1 MVCGAVYDTYDE
13 AANCKHP
20 TQRIIELI
28 LNECARQ
35 GAKWGDDRKQGDMV
49 WLTILM
55 EEVGESAEAI
65 LKGLPVQTEIEV
77 IHVAAVA
84 VSWLKCIAQREGD

>member
-1 MVCGAVYDTYDE
+1 MERVIG
-13 AANCKHP
+13 
-20 TQRIIELI
+20 LI
-28 LNECARQ
+28 LNECKRQ
-35 GAKWGDDRKQGDMV
+35 DAKWGDDRKQGDMV

-65 LKGLPVQTEIEV
+65 LKGLPAQTETEV

-84 VSWLKCIAQREGD
+84 LSWLKCIEQREDK

>member
-1 MVCGAVYDTYDE
+1 MKRVID
-13 AANCKHP
+13 
-20 TQRIIELI
+20 LI

-35 GAKWGDDRKQGDMV
+35 DEKWGDDRKQGDMV

-65 LKGLPVQTEIEV
+65 LKGLPAQTEIEV
-77 IHVAAVA
+77 IQVAAVA
-84 VSWLKCIAQREGD
+84 LSWLKCIEQREEGDEPIIN